1 MIWFNDTLPDPA
13 VANAM
18 SRNTLADALGIVIE
32 RFDED
37 SVTGSMPVDA
47 RTHQPYGLLHGGASV
62 ALAETLGSLGA
73 QLTVDA
79 SRYRVVGLDINA
91 NHVRGVRA
99 GRVTA
104 VARPYHLG
112 RTTQVWSIEQHD
124 ERGKLTCV
132 SRLTMAILDADTG
145 K

>member
-13 VANAM
+13 AANAIGAG
-18 SRNTLADALGIVIE
+18 TLAETLGIVIE
-32 RFDED
+32 SFDED

-73 QLTVDA
+73 AMTVDP

-91 NHVRGVRA
+91 NHVRGVRD

-104 VARPYHLG
+104 VARPFHVG
-112 RTTQVWSIEQHD
+112 RTTQVWSIEQRD
-124 ERGKLTCV
+124 EAGRLTCV
-132 SRLTMAILDADTG
+132 SRLTMAVIDG
-145 K
+145 GS

>member
-1 MIWFNDTLPDPA
+1 MIWFNDTLPDPKA
-13 VANAM
+13 VNAM
-18 SRNTLADALGIVIE
+18 SANTLSEALDIVIE
-32 RFDED
+32 SFDED

-73 QLTVDA
+73 ALTIDA
-79 SRYRVVGLDINA
+79 ARYRVVGLDINA
-91 NHVRGVRA
+91 NHVRGVRE

-112 RTTQVWSIEQHD
+112 RTTQVWSIEQRD
-124 ERGKLTCV
+124 DAGRLTCV
-132 SRLTMAILDADTG
+132 SRLTMAIIDGQAG